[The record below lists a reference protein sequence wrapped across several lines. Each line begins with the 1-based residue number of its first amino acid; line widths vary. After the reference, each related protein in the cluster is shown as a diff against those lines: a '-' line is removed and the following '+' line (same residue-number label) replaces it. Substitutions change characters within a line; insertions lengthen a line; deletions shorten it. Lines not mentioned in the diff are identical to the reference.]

1 MSGVIKQ
8 PSLFIGAEKDSVG
21 IPSEQLLS
29 TLPFAPGMQIRTVSA
44 GHFLHIEQADEVN
57 EVLYNFIQSL
67 Q

>member
-1 MSGVIKQ
+1 MSGVIEQ

-29 TLPFAPGMQIRTVSA
+29 TLPFAPGMRIRTVSA
-44 GHFLHIEQADEVN
+44 GHFLHVEKADKVN
-57 EVLYNFIQSL
+57 EVLYDFIQSL